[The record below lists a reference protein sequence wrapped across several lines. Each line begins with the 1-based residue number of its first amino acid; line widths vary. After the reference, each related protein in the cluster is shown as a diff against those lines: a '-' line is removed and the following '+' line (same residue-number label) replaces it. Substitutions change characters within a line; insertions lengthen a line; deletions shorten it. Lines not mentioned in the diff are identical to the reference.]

1 MKKIIL
7 AILALLIIAGGAL
20 YAINSK
26 DNYDATKYFAKATN
40 GLQVGS
46 KLELKLPDQ
55 FDKTNTLTNDT
66 KKLIFAFSKNTGHIT
81 REFFGKQDK
90 EFLNNKKALLVADI
104 SKMPLFIR
112 NTFAMPDLK
121 KSPYNILLIYDG
133 KLAKEFEKGID
144 KDKVIV
150 VDLNNKEVTKVN
162 YASNTKELE
171 ELLK

>member
-1 MKKIIL
+1 MKKIIYY
-7 AILALLIIAGGAL
+7 AIATILIAGGVIFAL
-20 YAINSK
+20 NSK
-26 DNYDATKYFAKATN
+26 DNYDATKYYAKATD
-40 GLQVGS
+40 GLKVNS

-55 FDKTNTLTNDT
+55 FDKSVSLTNET

-81 REFFGKQDK
+81 REFFGKQSKD
-90 EFLNNKKALLVADI
+90 FLSSKKALLVADI
-104 SKMPLFIR
+104 SKMPVFIR

-121 KSPYNILLIYDG
+121 KSPYHILLIYDE

-150 VDLNNKEVTKVN
+150 VELNNKKVTKVN